1 MGFYTTPSSTTTQVI
16 ETGLYNNSPVDIAVE
31 YRNAADAYD
40 ALSSGFTADTLKLAL
55 NDGFVQQIAAGS
67 VRFNLGNSSY
77 TDRNGT
83 LYRDIDPKTGSGTA
97 AGQIFYGTGNVE
109 ITDWNA
115 GQSNNPVLQS
125 LVTQF
130 GGTPVSVVA
139 FRTAL
144 TPLRVQSLTIT
155 AALQDGTSINVS
167 ANSAGVISHP
177 KVTGTVNWE
186 QGIVELYFATKTK
199 ITSANRPNIEA
210 KDWYDASMEYTEGSD
225 TYINV
230 PNWVLP
236 ETIKYSAVAYSYLP
250 LSADL
255 LGLDPVRLPSD
266 GRVPIFR
273 LADVIV
279 VHHTASENWSNPAI
293 NGSLSMGRGRLAYI
307 KLYDSTGKVVDPNM
321 YDVDLDLG
329 EVTLNSNYSAA
340 GLALP
345 LIAEHRIEDAAMA
358 LDVQINGTIRLN
370 KPLTHNFPAGSMA
383 SSALMMG
390 DIQGRAFNV
399 FSQASW
405 TNEWSDTRIGNPI
418 NAQYNDAL
426 YPIITINRGVIEE
439 RWALIFTSTTAYRV
453 VGEYSGQIG
462 TGDINYDYSPQNP
475 VTLAPYFTIKKEGW
489 GSGWPVGAVLRL
501 ETAAASYPVDVA
513 RTILQGEGTL
523 DDDSFQ
529 IQIRC
534 GVDR

>member
-1 MGFYTTPSSTTTQVI
+1 MSFYPAVNETRTAITTTR
-16 ETGLYNNSPVDIAVE
+16 LYGQVDIEVA
-31 YRNAADAYD
+31 YRDTDAASAGSVSHV
-40 ALSSGFTADTLKLAL
+40 ASKLQIDL
-55 NDGFVQQIAAGS
+55 TEGYSEQIAAGS
-67 VRFNLGNSSY
+67 VRFNMGNSSY
-77 TDRNGT
+77 IDRNGT
-83 LYRDIDPKTGSGTA
+83 LYRDVDPKTGSGLL

-155 AALQDGTSINVS
+155 AALLDGTSINVS

-177 KVTGTVNWE
+177 KVKGTVNWE

-199 ITSANRPNIEA
+199 ITSANRADIEA
-210 KDWYDASMEYTEGSD
+210 EDWYDASMEYTEGSD

-279 VHHTASENWSNPAI
+279 VHHTASETWNTPAV
-293 NGSLSMGRGRLAYI
+293 NDTLSMGRGRLAYI
-307 KLYDSTGKVVDPNM
+307 KLYDSDGVPVDPNM

-329 EVTLNSNYSAA
+329 EVVLNSNYSATD
-340 GLALP
+340 LTLP
-345 LIAEHRIEDAAMA
+345 LLAEHRIEDAAMA
-358 LDVQINGTIRLN
+358 LDVQINGTINLN
-370 KPLTHNFPAGSMA
+370 KPLTHNFPSGSMA

-426 YPIITINRGVIEE
+426 YPIITVNRGVIEE

-453 VGEYSGQIG
+453 VGEQSGQIG
-462 TGDINYDYSPQNP
+462 TGDINSDYSPTNP
-475 VTLAPYFTIKKEGW
+475 VTGAIYFTIKAAGFGGGW
-489 GSGWPVGAVLRL
+489 ASGNVVRL
-501 ETAAASYPVDVA
+501 NTAAASYPIDVA
-513 RTILQGEGTL
+513 RTILQGEATA

-529 IQIRC
+529 VQIRC

>member
-1 MGFYTTPSSTTTQVI
+1 MGFYTTPSATIIQSIT
-16 ETGLYNNSPVDIAVE
+16 TGLYNNTPVDLAVS
-31 YRNAADAYD
+31 YRDTTAANAGSASHVLTSLQTD
-40 ALSSGFTADTLKLAL
+40 LT
-55 NDGFVQQIAAGS
+55 DGFAEQIVPGS

-77 TDRNGT
+77 IDRNGT
-83 LYRDIDPKTGSGTA
+83 LYRDIDPKTGSGIA

-109 ITDWNA
+109 ITGWSA
-115 GQSNNPVLQS
+115 GQANNPVLQS

-130 GGTPVSVVA
+130 GSTPVSVVA

-155 AALQDGTSINVS
+155 AALLDGTSINVS

-177 KVTGTVNWE
+177 KVTGSVNWE
-186 QGIVELYFATKTK
+186 QGIVELYFVTKTK
-199 ITSANRPNIEA
+199 ITAENRGEMEA
-210 KDWYDASMEYTEGSD
+210 QDWYDATMEYQDGSD

-279 VHHTASENWSNPAI
+279 VHHTASESWASPAI
-293 NGSLSMGRGRLAYI
+293 NDSLSMGRGRLAYI
-307 KLYDSTGKVVDPNM
+307 KLYDSDAVPVDPNM
-321 YDVDLDLG
+321 YDVDLDIG
-329 EVTLNSNYSAA
+329 EVALNSNYSAA
-340 GLALP
+340 GLTMP
-345 LIAEHRIEDAAMA
+345 LVAEHRIEDAAMA
-358 LDVQINGTIRLN
+358 LDVQINGTINLN
-370 KPLTHNFPAGSMA
+370 KPLTHNFPSGSMA

-399 FSQASW
+399 FSQSSW
-405 TNEWSDTRIGNPI
+405 TNEWSDSRNGNPI

-426 YPIITINRGVIEE
+426 YPIITVNRGVIEE

-453 VGEYSGQIG
+453 VGEESGQIG
-462 TGDINYDYSPQNP
+462 TGDINSDYSPTNP
-475 VTLAPYFTIKKEGW
+475 VTGAIYFTIKAAGF
-489 GSGWPVGAVLRL
+489 GSGWAAGNVVRL
-501 ETAAASYPVDVA
+501 NTAAASYPIDVA
-513 RTILQGEGTL
+513 RTILQGEATA

-529 IQIRC
+529 VQIRC